1 MRNYGG
7 FVMGKRII
15 VSLTV
20 LISLFIY
27 AVEVSAEERRL
38 EDEIIYEIIVDRY
51 NNGDFSIDEAVD
63 IENPAT
69 YHGGD
74 LNGIT
79 KRLSE
84 NEKLGATMI
93 ALSPIM
99 ANTDNGFHGY
109 WVEDFTDI
117 EEQFGT
123 FEDLEELVN
132 EAHARDIKVVLEFVT
147 NYIPA
152 DHPIALD
159 PERADWILTDEVTG
173 PEWTDNVVQ
182 LDQNHPEVQEFL
194 LEAADF
200 WLAETAI
207 DGLLLHAV
215 DQSSIDFLNILS
227 TELKESHPDSYLL
240 GDVLDPTAEINEIME
255 NTALDAIDNYALGNA
270 ISDVISAPD
279 QSPVAI
285 YEAYEA
291 SLDGHS
297 LVFVDDKYSK
307 RFTQKLSENGR
318 NFVTTWRLALSY
330 MYTTPG
336 TPVILQ
342 GSEVSMYGETAE
354 DSQRLVPFNSG
365 DPELKEFH
373 YRISSLRKQLP
384 ALKYGDFE
392 LVDSSDSF
400 AVFKRT
406 YKDQTIY
413 IAINNGS
420 ESSYVDV
427 TDVNSDQMLRGYL
440 EDNTVRENKEGNHR
454 IGIPRE
460 SVEVYEVVDNQGF
473 NWTFITLVFGIM
485 VIFVLAV
492 IYLMRKQK
500 QREKEAIS

>member
-1 MRNYGG
+1 
-7 FVMGKRII
+7 MGKRII